1 MPNFLIKKIW
11 FKSIPVIILFFLM
24 IAYLLPS
31 SKCMSIL
38 YFNFKCAF
46 CGGTRSYMLF
56 HKLNWTESLLYNPFV
71 FICLIFFWG
80 LGILALV
87 SSLNNWISKKF
98 DRLFRFLNN
107 NFFIVF
113 GSFIFLYF
121 IQTFVR
127 IIYN

>member
-1 MPNFLIKKIW
+1 
-11 FKSIPVIILFFLM
+11 M
-24 IAYLLPS
+24 IAYLLPP
-31 SKCMSIL
+31 SKCISIL

-56 HKLNWTESLLYNPFV
+56 HKLSWMESFFYNPLV

-80 LGILALV
+80 VGILALV
-87 SSLNNWISKKF
+87 SSFNNWISKRF
-98 DRLFRFLNN
+98 DRLYIFLNN
-107 NFFIVF
+107 NFLTVF

-127 IIYN
+127 IIYH